1 MHAYARAMNH
11 GTRSARPKMNSEVAQ
26 EIASAK
32 SVRWTED
39 EARRV
44 AHAAYRK
51 LNEAPEI
58 LSSIDAV
65 LKAQVEVL
73 PPDRHRAIRQQKDL
87 QVSILP
93 IWRALKAGEIEPLEG
108 PVSEPVS
115 ASSEGLEAVA
125 HPAIIGP
132 LHVAQ
137 GATPPEVEFDIAQ
150 REDEQET
157 LAPLP
162 DEVQRAIDSPSKER
176 KVMVRWTADEQLI
189 IARESKRLRSAFTDM
204 GVLEAIRK
212 AVYSALP
219 ADRQRTITTMGEV
232 KFVPALWTQID
243 AEERAA
249 VAQREQVE
257 QATAEAER
265 VATEQAQAQAAPPSL
280 QDCTFEA
287 LLKAFAAKIGQ
298 QLIGAIGEQI
308 QEAVMRQVVETL
320 QGVPLQASAIPE
332 GTKRLH
338 LVPRNHK
345 PRVTVVGLLNQQ
357 AEDVKRA
364 YVDTIDFIF
373 IKSQQVGGSGGHG
386 GAGMLSRGSQSDVV
400 IAMTDFIG
408 HDVDSA
414 SKHLE
419 VPFVRLTGS
428 VSSLKRWLTHWLNGE
443 VAIASV

>member
-1 MHAYARAMNH
+1 
-11 GTRSARPKMNSEVAQ
+11 
-26 EIASAK
+26 
-32 SVRWTED
+32 
-39 EARRV
+39 
-44 AHAAYRK
+44 
-51 LNEAPEI
+51 
-58 LSSIDAV
+58 
-65 LKAQVEVL
+65 
-73 PPDRHRAIRQQKDL
+73 
-87 QVSILP
+87 
-93 IWRALKAGEIEPLEG
+93 
-108 PVSEPVS
+108 
-115 ASSEGLEAVA
+115 
-125 HPAIIGP
+125 
-132 LHVAQ
+132 
-137 GATPPEVEFDIAQ
+137 
-150 REDEQET
+150 
-157 LAPLP
+157 
-162 DEVQRAIDSPSKER
+162 
-176 KVMVRWTADEQLI
+176 MVRWTDEEKLLI
-189 IARESKRLRSAFTDM
+189 AAEAKRMRAAFTDM
-204 GVLEAIRK
+204 SVLEAIRK
-212 AVYSALP
+212 AVFNAMP
-219 ADRQRTITTMGEV
+219 EDRQRTITTMSEV
-232 KFVPALWTQID
+232 KFIHALWTKLD

-249 VAQREQVE
+249 AELERAQTATEQ
-257 QATAEAER
+257 AER
-265 VATEQAQAQAAPPSL
+265 VATEQAQAQAQAAPPSL

-320 QGVPLQASAIPE
+320 QGVPLPLQASAIPE

-414 SKHLE
+414 SKHLD

-443 VAIASV
+443 VALAGV